1 MQKKLAKSRLKNKE
15 QLKSKFALAAPA
27 ASATPTIPTVPA
39 APTAPTIEKKFLT
52 AKPVHSVPPS
62 SPISPASPA
71 SLALPISPAS
81 EASKPIKSEKT
92 YKSALPTLLVGVF
105 FLTILAI
112 LMAVVQPYSVANIP
126 LQNMFLPILTPL
138 FLGVFF
144 VASYVFLNSRIGIF
158 VACTLTC
165 IAWTQLVMP
174 NFTFFVCLGLL
185 AWYGGLAFLLHKK
198 S

>member
-15 QLKSKFALAAPA
+15 QLKSKFAPAAP
-27 ASATPTIPTVPA
+27 ATPTIPTAPA
-39 APTAPTIEKKFLT
+39 APAAPIVPTAPTIEKKFLS
-52 AKPVHSVPPS
+52 AKPVHSVPPR
-62 SPISPASPA
+62 SPA
-71 SLALPISPAS
+71 SLASPISPAS
-81 EASKPIKSEKT
+81 EASQPIKSEKT

-126 LQNMFLPILTPL
+126 LKNMFLPILTPL
-138 FLGVFF
+138 FLGVLF
-144 VASYVFLNSRIGIF
+144 VASYVFLNSRIGFF

-174 NFTFFVCLGLL
+174 NFTLFVSLGLL

-198 S
+198 N